1 MGETSVPSCM
11 RVLMPVCL
19 LVGIS
24 AALAQN
30 PNDRPPSEPDQSP
43 YSVAGLTLG
52 ARVKFTS
59 LEYQEYRCSPSGQ
72 FEGFTS
78 CRKIRQERSARGA
91 FNAMYSFL
99 HARDGTVV
107 YIDRYQEP
115 AFLGAKDAEEEIQR
129 YSGKLG
135 ESPRTTTVP
144 GRPGLPAGILASWG
158 KIVLEPL
165 DHESRKALEEGRVP
179 GTGYLIDFIG
189 DFTRSAKEALPI
201 YRIGGGAG
209 FVLAASFDQRD
220 RGTLRLTAADASH
233 FQPDRDRTP
242 RQP

>member
-1 MGETSVPSCM
+1 MPMPRCL
-11 RVLMPVCL
+11 RVLAPVCL
-19 LVGIS
+19 LLGAA

-30 PNDRPPSEPDQSP
+30 PSERPPSETGGPG
-43 YSVAGLTLG
+43 YSVAGLALG

-59 LEYQEYRCSPSGQ
+59 LEYQEYRCGPSDQ

-99 HARDGTVV
+99 HSRDGTVV

-115 AFLGAKDAEEEIQR
+115 AFLGAKEAEEEIQQ
-129 YSGKLG
+129 YSGRFG
-135 ESPRTTTVP
+135 ESPRTTRMP
-144 GRPGLPAGILASWG
+144 ERPGLPAGTLALWG

-165 DHESRKALEEGRVP
+165 DNESKKALEEGRTP

-189 DFTRSAKEALPI
+189 DFTRSAKEGLPI

-209 FVLAASFDQRD
+209 FVWVASFDQRN

-233 FQPDRDRTP
+233 FQFERTRTP
-242 RQP
+242 KHP